1 MQNDIGKRALPE
13 KYLVLAEKNV
23 VCAMPRLPSKFAA
36 A

>member
-13 KYLVLAEKNV
+13 KYLVLVEKNV
-23 VCAMPRLPSKFAA
+23 VCAMQRRLSEFAA